1 MSTWNQ
7 VVRNDERKED
17 KPPHSTIFVVC
28 GKQTKEEDL
37 RPPFEQFGT
46 IEDIYI
52 PKDRT
57 TGETKGV
64 AYIKYNK
71 TSSAALAIQEL
82 HLKTLKSDSKPIIVM
97 VAVNRND
104 SNSCSEDRYTRL
116 FIKVHKD
123 ATESEIKQHFFNF
136 GLVESVHL
144 QKDKFTEANKGFA
157 YVNYKTF
164 FDAAKAYEE
173 CDRKYRPMFA
183 TPKEELKRSRNSL
196 EMDSFHSSNSP
207 CRDNY
212 VDRYHHR
219 DDARRDILNGVTLT
233 KPFDFNR
240 INVKCYPPVP
250 QRYIEQLFNVVPGMK
265 NCQYTLDTY
274 NGVCKALITYD
285 HDKEAAFAMERLNN
299 FEFPSGEIIT
309 VWPDKNPLNKA
320 AAELSS
326 IVNNFKNAIDAGS
339 PNLVQLA
346 DAIAEASTLIKV
358 VTCTSE
364 ISKEQEHDMNYC
376 STPLPPPQ
384 PLANNASR
392 VVQRCFIVCKPQPPP
407 SSVLRDVFC
416 RFGDL
421 IHVSTF
427 PNKIFGFAKYASIK
441 SAQEAIKCLNGA
453 VVCGIRLKVM
463 EADEKP
469 TKNDDDQ
476 RMNDDEQNDNR
487 DNDIDRKRIR
497 LIDSSE

>member
-7 VVRNDERKED
+7 IVRHEERKEE
-17 KPPHSTIFVVC
+17 KPPHSRIFVVC
-28 GKQTKEEDL
+28 GKQIREEDL
-37 RPPFEQFGT
+37 RPYFEQFGT

-57 TGETKGV
+57 SGESKGV
-64 AYIKYNK
+64 AYIKFNK

-82 HLKTLKSDSKPIIVM
+82 HLKTLKSDSKPIKVM
-97 VAVNRND
+97 VAVNRKD
-104 SNSCSEDRYTRL
+104 ASSCSEDRYTRL
-116 FIKVHKD
+116 FIKVHRE

-136 GLVESVHL
+136 GHVESVHL
-144 QKDKFTEANKGFA
+144 QKDKLTETNKGFA
-157 YVNYKTF
+157 YVQYKTF
-164 FDAAKAYEE
+164 VDAAKAYEE
-173 CDRKYRPMFA
+173 CDRKYKPMFA

-196 EMDSFHSSNSP
+196 EMDSYHSNNSP

-212 VDRYHHR
+212 IERYHQR
-219 DDARRDILNGVTLT
+219 DDSKRDILNGVTLN

-240 INVKCYPPVP
+240 VNVKCFPAVP
-250 QRYIEQLFNVVPGMK
+250 QRYIEQLFNIVPGMK
-265 NCQYTLDTY
+265 NCQYAVDTY
-274 NGVCKALITYD
+274 NGVCKSNITYED
-285 HDKEAAFAMERLNN
+285 NKAAALAIDKLNN
-299 FEFPSGEIIT
+299 FEFPSGEILT

-346 DAIAEASTLIKV
+346 DAIAQASTLIKV

-364 ISKEQEHDMNYC
+364 ISEEHEHDMNYC
-376 STPLPPPQ
+376 SIPLPPPQ

-392 VVQRCFIVCKPQPPP
+392 VVQRCFIVCRPQPPP
-407 SSVLRDVFC
+407 SSVLRDVFS

-427 PNKIFGFAKYASIK
+427 PNKIFGFAKYASMK
-441 SAQEAIKCLNGA
+441 SAQAAIECLNGA
-453 VVCGIRLKVM
+453 DVCGIRLKVM

-469 TKNDDDQ
+469 TKSNDQ
-476 RMNDDEQNDNR
+476 RMNDDEQNYNR

-497 LIDSSE
+497 LDGSE